1 MKFKYY
7 QVDAFTDKVFKGN
20 PAGVIFSDIDD
31 KKLMQKIAF
40 ENNLSET
47 AFVAKINNEY
57 YIRWFAPLC
66 EVDLCG
72 HATLASAF
80 IFFNYIDKNAS
91 EFCVSSKSGILIVR
105 RDNNKYYLDFPLDIL
120 NTYEDFNF
128 IELALG
134 HRPQELFQGRDDIL
148 AIFKNES
155 VIKDMTPD
163 FNLLSSISNRGV
175 IASAKSHD
183 VDFVSRC
190 FFPSTGV
197 KEDPVTG
204 SAHTTLLPYWSSRL
218 DKKDMIAKQ
227 ISQRGGLLY
236 CSVDNKRAIIGG
248 EAILFLTGE
257 IEIKS

>member
-47 AFVAKINNEY
+47 AFVSKINNEY

-91 EFCVSSKSGILIVR
+91 EFCVNSKSGLLIVR

-134 HRPQELFQGRDDIL
+134 FRPDELFLGRDDIL
-148 AIFKNES
+148 AIFKDES
-155 VIKDMTPD
+155 IIKNITPD

-197 KEDPVTG
+197 NEDPVTG

-218 DKKDMIAKQ
+218 NKKDMIAKQ

-236 CSVDNKRAIIGG
+236 CSVDNNRAIIRG
-248 EAILFLTGE
+248 ETKKNASSHFQA
-257 IEIKS
+257 S